1 MNSARVIVV
10 GCGVAGLSS
19 GIRLA
24 ESGREVEIWTRDL
37 PPRTTSSIAAAIW
50 YPYAVG
56 TDGRVVGWSRATYL
70 EFARLASVEGS
81 GVEMV
86 RGIELLSDGAP
97 DKNAAHRAV
106 IAGVRELRRDELP
119 ARSARGFEL
128 ALPVVEMPI
137 YLEYLLRRFTARGG
151 RVVERTL
158 ASLDEALDAAELVVN
173 CTGLGSRELAHDRE
187 LVAVRGQIVRVERGA
202 IEQFTLDDYD
212 PRGVTYVVPRSRDC
226 VLGGT
231 REERREDLVPDEAAT
246 RAILERCA
254 EVEPRLRDARVLSV
268 AVGLRPGRASVR
280 LESEIPRP
288 GRKILHN
295 YGHGGAGVTLSWG
308 CANEVLALSVR
319 ARSVEL

>member
-1 MNSARVIVV
+1 
-10 GCGVAGLSS
+10 
-19 GIRLA
+19 
-24 ESGREVEIWTRDL
+24 L

-56 TDGRVVGWSRATYL
+56 ADERVVAWSRATYL
-70 EFARLASVEGS
+70 EFQRLASVAGS

-86 RGIELLSDGAP
+86 RGVELLAAGVP
-97 DKNAAHRAV
+97 DKNSAHRAV
-106 IAGVRELRRDELP
+106 IGGARELRRDELP
-119 ARSARGFEL
+119 ARSSRGFEL

-137 YLEYLLRRFTARGG
+137 YLDFLLRRFTARGG
-151 RVVERTL
+151 RVVERVL
-158 ASLDEALDAAELVVN
+158 ASLDQALDAAELVVN

-202 IEQFTLDDYD
+202 IDRFTLDDYD

-254 EVEPRLRDARVLSV
+254 EVEPRLREARVLSV
-268 AVGLRPGRASVR
+268 AVGLRPGRATVR
-280 LESEIPRP
+280 LEREDRRD
-288 GRKILHN
+288 GRRIVHN

-308 CANEVLALSVR
+308 CANEVLALCNG
-319 ARSVEL
+319 A